1 MCLITRLCYQ
11 RGKNGSQPTHPGAKF
26 THEAR
31 HEQDAMLNQAQMLFL
46 VPFSRTD
53 PW

>member
-1 MCLITRLCYQ
+1 MCLT
-11 RGKNGSQPTHPGAKF
+11 RGKNGSQPTQLGAKF

-31 HEQDAMLNQAQMLFL
+31 LEQDAMLNQAQMLFL
-46 VPFSRTD
+46 LSFSRTD